1 MYKKLLHGRVGE
13 MVEKVFDGQRHR
25 CPEVNISGDETERGA
40 VALKELMIYAWAH
53 EESSGI
59 IRPRGLR

>member
-1 MYKKLLHGRVGE
+1 